1 MCIRD
6 RFEGAAT
13 VLPAAQMTCAITGS
27 GGLLLSQWLDLEF
40 VQEVIA
46 SKRAVETLIPA
57 TDVALSLIHI

>member
-1 MCIRD
+1 M
-6 RFEGAAT
+6 
-13 VLPAAQMTCAITGS
+13 LPTAQMTCAITGS

-57 TDVALSLIHI
+57 TDVASSWAARTQDHLLRQRH

>member
-1 MCIRD
+1 
-6 RFEGAAT
+6 
-13 VLPAAQMTCAITGS
+13 MTCAITGS

-57 TDVALSLIHI
+57 TDVAIELGARTPRSSTLTTASSSA